1 MRLDEM
7 KYHIPE
13 TPDFIHTLVQSEV
26 EKQLNTADNIV
37 QMKRPKKKVWT
48 LSKVAAIVI
57 VCVTAVST
65 AAYAGVRIYHMYIER
80 RENTVLQ
87 QELKQM
93 VTVRNICRKH
103 CMIS

>member
-37 QMKRPKKKVWT
+37 QMKKTKEK
-48 LSKVAAIVI
+48 S
-57 VCVTAVST
+57 
-65 AAYAGVRIYHMYIER
+65 MDIE
-80 RENTVLQ
+80 
-87 QELKQM
+87 
-93 VTVRNICRKH
+93 
-103 CMIS
+103 

>member
-7 KYHIPE
+7 KYHVPE

-80 RENTVLQ
+80 Q
-87 QELKQM
+87 GKIISQM
-93 VTVRNICRKH
+93 EWNGRMKI
-103 CMIS
+103 I